1 MRCLS
6 LLLLCIPIWAQPQH
20 FDTSAVDR
28 GRKTFQSSCGFCH
41 GEDATGNRAP
51 DLLRSVSLSHDVNG
65 EVVGPIIRNGRPDK
79 EMPAFG
85 NLTQPQIA
93 DIVAFLHKAAYDALH
108 SNGVPRD
115 YPLVKL
121 LTGNASDGKIFFDAN
136 CTSCHSATGD
146 LSNIAKKYRP
156 IDLQQRMLYPGG
168 DRRTVK
174 VTTPD
179 GKVVEGKL
187 INEDEFDV
195 ALTGSDGSYHS
206 WPRTS
211 VKVEIHD
218 PLAQHRALMEKYTD
232 RDMHNVFAYLESLK

>member
-6 LLLLCIPIWAQPQH
+6 LFLFCIPILAQPPH
-20 FDTSAVDR
+20 FDAAAVDR

-51 DLLRSVSLSHDVNG
+51 DLLLSVSLSHDVNG

-85 NLTQPQIA
+85 NLTPPQIA
-93 DIVAFLHKAAYDALH
+93 DIVTFLHKAAYDALH

-115 YPLVKL
+115 YPLAKL
-121 LTGNASDGKIFFDAN
+121 LTGKASEGKVFFDAN
-136 CTSCHSATGD
+136 CSSCHSVTGD
-146 LSNIAKKYRP
+146 LASLAKKYSP

-168 DRRTVK
+168 DRRTAK

-187 INEDEFDV
+187 VNADEFDIAV
-195 ALTGSDGSYHS
+195 TGPDGGYRS
-206 WPRTS
+206 WSRST

-218 PLAQHRALMEKYTD
+218 PLAQHKALMEKYTD
-232 RDMHNVFAYLESLK
+232 RDVHNVFAYLESLK